1 MNLQQGFSKIAL
13 ALVLVLILA
22 GAALAPR
29 PACASMEDAAIFYDE
44 LKQEGQWVDYGDY
57 GPVWYPT
64 QVQENWRPYVDGRWT
79 PSEEGYV
86 FETQEP
92 WAPET
97 YHYGNWMPTPEYGWV
112 WVPGRT
118 WYPNTVAW
126 RTSPESEAPDTSYV
140 GWAPVPPPDYTPAP
154 GYYPEGYNGTGS
166 YAGPVDSLIT
176 SPFWIFVKAASF
188 LLGLNAPYAPTYSY
202 WGSNALIPPAYVPY
216 YYGRTIIVN
225 NYYTPGYYP
234 GGFMAG
240 SGGYYNWGPPIPYVA
255 RVTRINQTAITNYM
269 QQVNIYQRRN
279 VVPAAAVLD
288 RHPYWRDV
296 MPPAML
302 SRQPLPLGPRFQG
315 GHVARVNLVQPNLV
329 NATMM
334 KNVPAIPGTIP
345 KARLA
350 GPEAGP
356 WRRGVPGAALP
367 ASSLIRPN
375 RQTAERWRNIPAP
388 QRLEPVSPS
397 ARHWQVPQ
405 APGTKPEATVVQPGR
420 QPRHHGPEPTSTT
433 PGMTG
438 PANYGP
444 THSHYTAPGPSPA
457 FAPHEPL
464 ASQENMG
471 RQRRMP
477 GAESFPGAPGP
488 SQAATPHER
497 HNPREYQPSPW
508 SRHEQS
514 PKASV
519 TPDQHPRHGQTQTS
533 PPGTPPTG
541 PGFTPRVQP
550 PPQVQHQPQP
560 QAQPQVQHQ
569 PQPQAQPQVQ
579 RQPQPHYQPQMRQAP
594 QPQVHQAPQPQVHQP
609 PQAQVHQ
616 APQHQPQPQAQN
628 QSRPQGQQKQQGNRN
643 HNQQNQ

>member
-1 MNLQQGFSKIAL
+1 MNLQQGFGKIAF
-13 ALVLVLILA
+13 ALGLVLILA
-22 GAALAPR
+22 GAALIPR

-57 GPVWYPT
+57 GPVWYPS

-79 PSEEGYV
+79 PSQEGYV

-126 RTSPESEAPDTSYV
+126 RTSPESEAPDNSYV
-140 GWAPVPPPDYTPAP
+140 GWAPVPPPNYTPAP
-154 GYYPEGYNGTGS
+154 GYYPEGYSGTGS
-166 YAGPVDSLIT
+166 YTGPVDSLVS
-176 SPFWIFVKAASF
+176 SPFWIFVRAASF

-202 WGSNALIPPAYVPY
+202 WGSNALMPPAYVPY
-216 YYGRTIIVN
+216 YYSRTIIVN

-234 GGFMAG
+234 AGFIAGG
-240 SGGYYNWGPPIPYVA
+240 GGCYNWGPPIPYVA
-255 RVTRINQTAITNYM
+255 RVTRINPATITNYM

-279 VVPAAAVLD
+279 VVPAAAVLA

-302 SRQPLPLGPRFQG
+302 SHQPLPLGSRFPG
-315 GHVARVNLVQPNLV
+315 GHVARADLVQPNLV
-329 NATMM
+329 NAAMI
-334 KNVPAIPGTIP
+334 KNAPGLPGTIP

-375 RQTAERWRNIPAP
+375 RQTAEHWRNIPAP

-397 ARHWQVPQ
+397 ARHWTVPP
-405 APGTKPEATVVQPGR
+405 APVTGPGETVVQPGR
-420 QPRHHGPEPTSTT
+420 VPRHHGTD
-433 PGMTG
+433 MT
-438 PANYGP
+438 A
-444 THSHYTAPGPSPA
+444 TAPGTSGPAASEPTRSHYNAPAWSPSFTPR
-457 FAPHEPL
+457 EPL
-464 ASQENMG
+464 ASQENVG
-471 RQRRMP
+471 RQRKV
-477 GAESFPGAPGP
+477 AEPETFPGPYRP

-497 HNPREYQPSPW
+497 YNRESQPGPW
-508 SRHEQS
+508 GRHEQAS
-514 PKASV
+514 QASV
-519 TPDQHPRHGQTQTS
+519 TPGQYPRHGQTQAC
-533 PPGTPPTG
+533 PPGKTPAG

-550 PPQVQHQPQP
+550 QP
-560 QAQPQVQHQ
+560 QPQVQHQ
-569 PQPQAQPQVQ
+569 PQPQA
-579 RQPQPHYQPQMRQAP
+579 HQAP
-594 QPQVHQAPQPQVHQP
+594 QPQVHQAPQAQAHQP
-609 PQAQVHQ
+609 
-616 APQHQPQPQAQN
+616 PQHQPQPQN
-628 QSRPQGQQKQQGNRN
+628 QSRPQAQQKQQANRQ